1 MLGFHLIN
9 LRLAGFW
16 EGAEVLA
23 IAVGHQPH
31 YGVATEY
38 APLKCSGL
46 RYAVA
51 TFAVA
56 AEAANLHCR
65 RFN

>member
-1 MLGFHLIN
+1 LGFHLIN

-31 YGVATEY
+31 YRRSNRI
-38 APLKCSGL
+38 C
-46 RYAVA
+46 AVEVDYV
-51 TFAVA
+51 T
-56 AEAANLHCR
+56 R
-65 RFN
+65 